1 MPSNE
6 GHIHWDGSANSTVNY
21 LGQELQLASEVSNKA
36 TVNIDP
42 IGTIRIRLSGSV
54 LTGLPIPTDGWQA
67 IPGTS
72 PILEANAAG
81 HYPVGYIRVRA
92 AV

>member
-6 GHIHWDGSANSTVNY
+6 GHIHWGGSANETVNY
-21 LGQELQLASEVSNKA
+21 LGQELQMTAEVSNA
-36 TVNIDP
+36 NQSFVDP
-42 IGTIRIRLSGSV
+42 IGTVRIRLNGFGG
-54 LTGLPIPTDGWQA
+54 TGLALPTDGWET

-72 PILEANAAG
+72 PVLEARVDG
-81 HYPVGYIRVRA
+81 HYPLGYVRVRA